1 MELLGLRFVD
11 LRSSQRHESM
21 EFDEQRRDID
31 RRLRVWMLGVLSP
44 DPTLASLSKQHNRGM
59 EGPGTSQIFS
69 LTKLIQDEFNVRKN
83 FKWNQSRP
91 GVVLSRGVG

>member
-44 DPTLASLSKQHNRGM
+44 DPTLASLSNNTIEAWRDQALLR
-59 EGPGTSQIFS
+59 F
-69 LTKLIQDEFNVRKN
+69 FR
-83 FKWNQSRP
+83 
-91 GVVLSRGVG
+91 

>member
-44 DPTLASLSKQHNRGM
+44 DPTLASLSNNTIEAWRDHALLKFFVDKTH
-59 EGPGTSQIFS
+59 PG
-69 LTKLIQDEFNVRKN
+69 
-83 FKWNQSRP
+83 
-91 GVVLSRGVG
+91 